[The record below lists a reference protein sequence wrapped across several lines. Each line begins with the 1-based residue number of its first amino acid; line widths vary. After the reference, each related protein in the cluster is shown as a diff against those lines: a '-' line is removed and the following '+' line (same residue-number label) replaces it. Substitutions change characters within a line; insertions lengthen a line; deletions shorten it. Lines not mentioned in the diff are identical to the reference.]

1 MLVATVRMTALRAVA
16 LLMALGVIVAAVL
29 WPSPQT
35 AAVLEAGSR
44 SVAGLSTNEK
54 RLNYIRSL
62 GWTADPEPLEVV
74 ELTIPCTFNA
84 VYRNYNALQK
94 KQGFD
99 LSAFRGARVKRW
111 TYKITNFPGQEDG
124 VRVNLLLYGDRLIG
138 GDVSTVALN
147 GFMQGLSR
155 SDAVDSTA
163 SPAGADITGGIFTRT
178 VGP

>member
-29 WPSPQT
+29 WPAPRA

-54 RLNYIRSL
+54 RLEYIHSL
-62 GWTADPEPLEVV
+62 GWTVEPEPLEVV
-74 ELTIPCTFNA
+74 ELTIPRTFNA
-84 VYRNYNALQK
+84 VYRNYNALQQ

-111 TYKITNFPGQEDG
+111 TYRVTNYPGQTDG
-124 VRVNLLLYGDRLIG
+124 VRLNLLLYGDRVIG

-155 SDAVDSTA
+155 SAADAAVSSA
-163 SPAGADITGGIFTRT
+163 EADITGGIFTRT
-178 VGP
+178 VSP